1 MAEENVTIGVDIDI
15 TKAEQRLKDIKKRIS
30 ELTEEFGS
38 AGPEVLSDILKPLNE
53 EYEQLSDQLKQ
64 VKEVSDSTS
73 ISFKKQASEL
83 NDIKDVTDFAGDA
96 TKALGADETALGEA
110 VSNTT
115 GYIGKSITFIQK
127 GAAAM
132 EALKGA
138 TNGATGATNKF
149 KAALNGLL
157 KHPVLILLAGIAA
170 TMAIVYKRFKD
181 FSDANFDRRLGVIN
195 RQTELLNERLNN
207 QITIL
212 NALGAKQSS
221 VTRQQINNLKQ
232 LNDRLKTTRD
242 YYQEMW
248 NDLDTDNDLGYMAN
262 EYLKGNQKLIEDL
275 SEQEQELVR
284 RYAEAGE
291 EIRRNNLEL
300 ETMENITL
308 KINNAEERYEI
319 TQRKINNNYLK
330 QLNSVNRRRQITE
343 MQIERLKIE
352 DKYSSDIFDKEEKLY
367 KETQEGLN
375 LEIKKNNELIDSL
388 NERKDAYL
396 KLKGEIMNSGKS
408 VEVVQNELAAVDDK
422 LFDINSDIL
431 QITETNK
438 DLAAEI
444 AGNATKRSLDYIE
457 RRLTAI
463 NRLNELNLEYAER
476 QLKLENT
483 RAFRTAYNPGEDTE
497 RIEKSLKGV
506 NETYPLVDYMK
517 NLGNV
522 YEETGKTLTTFT
534 NLLKGNS
541 DFIKGEG
548 YSSIE
553 KLRSAIKNVGE
564 ELNTAIENE
573 KEEEVINNIT
583 SRLDMLTAAYEDYM
597 QMSSSLLNTLQG
609 VNLEVFSVTE
619 DRIKGAVGVFESLV
633 PIKDM
638 EKVDTIMN
646 NYISQLKQLGNSYEE
661 VYKSIIYYKETG
673 NESIAS
679 MNKEEIDLYNE
690 LKEMNGAGLT
700 IIYETMQNFQNS
712 AVEYELDLKRIQ
724 MTNSQMLSQMYQD
737 YASLGE
743 FMLSNGEIV
752 KTTLANMQRA
762 ENDAIDKE
770 KEYYDELL
778 KENGQYYETLM
789 AAGLSQVQAEEI
801 LAEKRLQVESDL
813 VNKKALLN
821 QQYKQTILNATA
833 DTMNDINSIMEVAF
847 ENNKDVR
854 GATLLV
860 TTAADAAAAYTSV
873 FAQAPGGVVAKTAQ
887 AVIASA
893 AVMARGIA
901 SYNSLMNMTTSSGAE
916 SLSSA
921 TATNTIPTST
931 GVDTTSVARTL
942 IGSRYAG
949 EGHTM
954 QYVLVTDEVTAR
966 QKQAQN
972 YRRLEVI

>member
-1 MAEENVTIGVDIDI
+1 MAEEKVGIEVEIDVD
-15 TKAEQRLKDIKKRIS
+15 KAKQRLKEIKDQIA
-30 ELTEEFGS
+30 ELKEQWGT
-38 AGPEVLSDILKPLNE
+38 AGKETLDKVLQPLLDE
-53 EYEQLSDQLKQ
+53 QESLEEQLKN
-64 VKEVSDSTS
+64 VKEATDNVSK
-73 ISFKKQASEL
+73 SFKKQASEL
-83 NDIKDVTDFAGDA
+83 NDVKDVTEFAGDA
-96 TKALGADETALGEA
+96 TKALGVDETALGEA
-110 VSNTT
+110 VANTT
-115 GYIGKSITFIQK
+115 GFIGKSITFIKK

-132 EALKGA
+132 DALKGA
-138 TNGATGATNKF
+138 TNGATGAVNKF

-157 KHPVLILLAGIAA
+157 KHPILILLAGIAA

-181 FSDANFDRRLGVIN
+181 FSDANFERRLGVIN

-232 LNDRLKTTRD
+232 LNDRLKQTRD

-248 NDLDTDNDLGYMAN
+248 DKLGSDNDLGYMAN

-308 KINNAEERYEI
+308 KINNAEERYEL
-319 TQRKINNNYLK
+319 TQRKINNNYSK
-330 QLNSVNRRRQITE
+330 QLNAVNRRRQLTE

-352 DKYSSDIFDKEEKLY
+352 DKYSGDIFDKEEKLY

-375 LEIKKNNELIDSL
+375 LEIKKNNDLIDAL
-388 NERKDAYL
+388 NERKDTYL

-422 LFDINSDIL
+422 LFDINSEIL
-431 QITETNK
+431 QIGETNK
-438 DLAAEI
+438 DLETQI
-444 AGNATKRSLDYIE
+444 EGNTTKRALDYIE
-457 RRLTAI
+457 RRLIAI

-483 RAFRTAYNPGEDTE
+483 RAFRMAYNPGEESE
-497 RIEKSLKGV
+497 RVEKSIRGV
-506 NETYPLVDYMK
+506 DKTYPLVDYMK

-522 YEETGKTLTTFT
+522 YEETGAMLKTFT
-534 NLLKGNS
+534 DLLKGNS

-553 KLRSAIKNVGE
+553 KLRSAIKNVRE
-564 ELNTAIENE
+564 ELSGA
-573 KEEEVINNIT
+573 KEGTEEFNSIAA
-583 SRLDMLTAAYEDYM
+583 RLDMLTAAYEDYM
-597 QMSSSLLNTLQG
+597 QTSSSLLNTLQG
-609 VNLEVFSVTE
+609 VNIEVFSVTE
-619 DRIKGAVGVFESLV
+619 DRIKGAVDVFESLV

-673 NESIAS
+673 NESIS
-679 MNKEEIDLYNE
+679 SLNEEELKLYNE

-700 IIYETMQNFQNS
+700 IIYETMQNFQKS
-712 AVEYELDLKRIQ
+712 AVEYELDLKRIR

-737 YASLGE
+737 YASLGRFVE
-743 FMLSNGEIV
+743 ANGEKVSTRIL
-752 KTTLANMQRA
+752 KMRKA
-762 ENDAIDKE
+762 EIDSLTAE

-778 KENGQYYETLM
+778 KKNGKYYDTLL
-789 AAGLSQVQAEEI
+789 AAGLSHTQAEEI

-813 VNKKALLN
+813 ANKKKLIN
-821 QQYKQTILNATA
+821 RQYLQTVLNATS
-833 DTMNDINSIMEVAF
+833 DTMNDVQDIIDVAF
-847 ENNKDVR
+847 EDNKQVR
-854 GATLLV
+854 GATLMM
-860 TTAADAAAAYTSV
+860 TTIADAAAAYTSV
-873 FAQAPGGVVAKTAQ
+873 FAQAPGGVAAKTAQ

-893 AVMARGIA
+893 AVVARGVA
-901 SYNSLMNMTTSSGAE
+901 SYRNLMKVTKDSGSE
-916 SLSSA
+916 SLSSTETETPTF
-921 TATNTIPTST
+921 TAT

-949 EGHTM
+949 EGHTT

-966 QKQAQN
+966 QKQAQGA
-972 YRRLEVI
+972 RRLETI